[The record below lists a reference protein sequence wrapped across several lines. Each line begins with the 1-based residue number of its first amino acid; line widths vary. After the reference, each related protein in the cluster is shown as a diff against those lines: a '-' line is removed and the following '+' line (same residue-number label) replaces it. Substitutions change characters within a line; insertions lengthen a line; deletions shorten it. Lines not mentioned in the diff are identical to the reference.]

1 MTDGGEIRVAYGPL
15 KPGDPN
21 KVGNYRLIGR
31 LGEGGMGQVFLGLS
45 PGGRQV
51 AVKLIHPGHAG
62 GKQFRERFAREIEAA
77 RRVGGF
83 HTASVVDADPDADPP
98 WMVTAY
104 IQGPSLQQAVI
115 RDGPFNLERVC
126 RLGAG
131 LAEGLAAIH
140 ACGLVH
146 RDLKPSNV
154 ILADDGPRIIDFGIA
169 RAAEAS
175 SMTTAGM
182 VVGTYSYMSPEQLR
196 GEVAGPASDVFA
208 LGCTLAFAAT
218 GRITFGDDSIV
229 TVVYRITNT
238 PPDLADV
245 PEEHGFRQLIT
256 ECLGK
261 QSAGRPSLATIL
273 ERLAETGNA
282 TEAVPA
288 ELAGPVAD
296 DHRAAEPAADIAT
309 TKSVP
314 DMAVATPVPHVP
326 DAQPVPDVAAAQPVP
341 DVAAAQ
347 PVPDIAAAQP
357 VPDIAAAQPVPDIAA
372 VQPVPGV
379 AAAQPVPGVAAA
391 AEAAPAVAAEA
402 APDVAVAE
410 PASDVAV
417 AEPVPGDVKDLPP
430 DNGPGPGRVGESS
443 SPGLQNETTRAIR
456 ADDRTA
462 PRQTADPRHSTGEL
476 AGKDIPAWEI
486 GTKAAPGG
494 RGSAGRR
501 PPRTLL
507 IAAAVA
513 VVAVVGAVL
522 GILLSSGNP
531 KPAAS
536 SSGHPTVQSSPAV
549 PLHPEVSLHDP
560 NGMNVFGDVF
570 RSETVLA
577 TGDGNGHTYLWDVAT
592 GKIMSTLNDPN
603 SSGINSVAFN
613 PASDAYAI
621 ADANGNIYLWN
632 ASSGQITATLS
643 NGTRNNNRVAISPDG
658 SMVAVASSGGST
670 YLWDVAGGKAPAA
683 PTSSLHDPGGKS
695 VYGVAFSPNGH
706 VLAAGDRDGS
716 TYLWDVATGKVI
728 ATFKDPGSRGLYDV
742 AFSPDGSLLA
752 VSDVSGGLGVVYLW
766 NVATGQLTARLAS
779 FYNSNFADIAFS
791 PNGRF
796 LAAGDTGGAV
806 SFWNVATGKFLG
818 TLTDPLGRSII
829 GVAFSPSGDKLAST
843 DNSGDAYV
851 WDTRW
856 LGS

>member
-1 MTDGGEIRVAYGPL
+1 MGGEIRVAYRPL
-15 KPGDPN
+15 KPGDPS

-51 AVKLIHPGHAG
+51 AVKLIHPGHAES
-62 GKQFRERFAREIEAA
+62 KQFRERFTREIEAA

-104 IQGPSLQQAVI
+104 IQGPSLQQAII
-115 RDGPFNLERVC
+115 RGGPFSLERVC

-182 VVGTYSYMSPEQLR
+182 VVGTYSYMSPEQLH
-196 GEVAGPASDVFA
+196 GKVAGPASDVFA

-229 TVVYRITNT
+229 TVVYRITNA
-238 PPDLADV
+238 PPNLTGV
-245 PEEHGFRQLIT
+245 PEEYGFRQLIS
-256 ECLGK
+256 ECLAK
-261 QSAGRPSLATIL
+261 QPAERPSLAAIL

-288 ELAGPVAD
+288 ELAGPVTD
-296 DHRAAEPAADIAT
+296 YHRAAEPAADAAD

-314 DMAVATPVPHVP
+314 DIAVTTPAPHVP
-326 DAQPVPDVAAAQPVP
+326 AVQPVADALAAQPVADVAAAQPVP
-341 DVAAAQ
+341 AVAAAQ
-347 PVPDIAAAQP
+347 PVPA
-357 VPDIAAAQPVPDIAA
+357 
-372 VQPVPGV
+372 V
-379 AAAQPVPGVAAA
+379 AAAQPASP
-391 AEAAPAVAAEA
+391 APAAGAALDAAVAEPALDA
-402 APDVAVAE
+402 AVAE
-410 PASDVAV
+410 PASDAAV
-417 AEPVPGDVKDLPP
+417 AEPVPGDVGDPP
-430 DNGPGPGRVGESS
+430 AGDGPEPGRAGESS
-443 SPGLQNETTRAIR
+443 SPGLLIEPTQAMRT
-456 ADDRTA
+456 DDRTA
-462 PRQTADPRHSTGEL
+462 PRRAADPQHSTGEL
-476 AGKDIPAWEI
+476 AGKDVPAWEI
-486 GTKAAPGG
+486 GEQAAPGE

-501 PPRTLL
+501 PRRTLL

-536 SSGHPTVQSSPAV
+536 SSGHPTVQPSSGV

-560 NGMNVFGDVF
+560 NGKNVFGDVF

-577 TGDGNGHTYLWDVAT
+577 TGDGNGNTYLWNVAT
-592 GKIMSTLNDPN
+592 GKLVSTLSDPN

-613 PASDAYAI
+613 PAADAYAM

-632 ASSGQITATLS
+632 ASTGKLTATLS

-658 SMVAVASSGGST
+658 GMVAVGSSGGST
-670 YLWDVAGGKAPAA
+670 YLWDVAGGKPFST

-695 VYGVAFSPNGH
+695 VYGVAFDPDGH
-706 VLAAGDRDGS
+706 VLAAGDTDGS
-716 TYLWDVATGKVI
+716 TYLWDVATGKLI
-728 ATFKDPGSRGLYDV
+728 ATFKDPGSQGLYDV
-742 AFSPDGSLLA
+742 AFSPDGRLVA
-752 VSDVSGGLGVVYLW
+752 VSDVSGHLGVVYLW
-766 NVATGQLTARLAS
+766 DVATGKLTARLAS
-779 FYNSNFADIAFS
+779 FFNSNFADIAFS
-791 PNGRF
+791 PDGRF

-806 SFWNVATGKFLG
+806 SFWNVATGKFLA
-818 TLTDPLGRSII
+818 TLTDPLGRSVI
-829 GVAFSPSGDKLAST
+829 GVAFSPDGDKLAST
-843 DNSGDAYV
+843 DTSGDAYV